1 MTKIL
6 CVDDDGDNIYMLS
19 RRLKQEGFDVIV
31 AMTGSEGIAMAASAR
46 PDLILMDMNLPRVDG
61 WEATR
66 RLKAAPETQRIPVI
80 ALSAH
85 AMARDQEAALAAGCV
100 DYETKPVAFPRLL
113 RKIRAALALEPST

>member
-31 AMTGSEGIAMAASAR
+31 AMTGSEGVAMAASDR

-66 RLKAAPETQRIPVI
+66 RLKAAPETKTIPI
-80 ALSAH
+80 IGLSAH
-85 AMARDQEAALAAGCV
+85 ARPADQERALAAGCV
-100 DYETKPVAFPRLL
+100 DYETKPVAFQRLL
-113 RKIRAALALEPST
+113 RKIRAALSQESSS